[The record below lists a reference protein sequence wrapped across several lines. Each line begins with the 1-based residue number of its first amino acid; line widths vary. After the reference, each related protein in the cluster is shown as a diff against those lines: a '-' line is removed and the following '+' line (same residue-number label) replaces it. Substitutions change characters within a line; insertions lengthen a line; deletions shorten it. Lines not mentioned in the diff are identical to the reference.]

1 MQIMLLGLP
10 GAGKGTQAAKIQER
24 YGIPHISTG
33 DMFRAA
39 IAAGTPLGLEVQDY
53 LNSGKLVPDEL
64 TIRVV
69 RDRLEQPDA
78 KDGFLLDG
86 FPRTLQQADALQK
99 LLSELERNLNAVL
112 YLHVPQNILM
122 DRLTGR
128 RICRQCGAT
137 YHLVLNPPKVEG
149 TCDVCG
155 GELYQRA
162 DDTPE
167 AVKTRLEQ
175 YAQTAPLVDYY
186 QSQGVLYT
194 FDGLLTIDHLFEQI
208 VNTLDKLRK

>member
-137 YHLVLNPPKVEG
+137 YHLVMNPPKVEG